1 MFVEGRHAARTHS
14 DDGNNLR
21 RTVQDMQ
28 DWWAPRTSGG
38 PSVVLS
44 VPVADVPALF
54 NQAVEAIPGAAAM
67 EVRADGAVVG
77 RRTSFALRAENIVL
91 SFERVDATHS
101 RVRILREG
109 RDGVDLGR
117 ALFFSP
123 MARALLAALREQSP
137 T

>member
-1 MFVEGRHAARTHS
+1 
-14 DDGNNLR
+14 
-21 RTVQDMQ
+21 MQ

-54 NQAVEAIPGAAAM
+54 NQAVEAVPGAAAM

-101 RVRILREG
+101 RVRIVREG

-123 MARALLAALREQSP
+123 MARALLAAVREQSP